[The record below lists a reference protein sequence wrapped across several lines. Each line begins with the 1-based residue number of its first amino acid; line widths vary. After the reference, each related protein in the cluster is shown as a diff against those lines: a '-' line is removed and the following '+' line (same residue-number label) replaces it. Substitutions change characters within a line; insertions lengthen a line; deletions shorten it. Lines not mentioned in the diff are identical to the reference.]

1 MSVTATATSSTYT
14 GLTASQS
21 QRPART
27 GRKAPLQQAGPTRRV
42 TSTTAD
48 VSMKTVN
55 EEDEQDAYSDG
66 HDDEAE
72 HHSEFEAE
80 SSPDPVASMTRSRK
94 EHHPSTTTAA
104 LAQHRTL
111 LSQVSDQYC

>member
-27 GRKAPLQQAGPTRRV
+27 GRKAPLQAGPTRRV

-48 VSMKTVN
+48 VSMKTVD

-111 LSQVSDQYC
+111 LSQVRDHHC